1 MIPGPAQIQ
10 ADVASAL
17 AEDLGPGDA
26 SAELINGEQAS
37 TAWLLCRDDG
47 LLAGQAW
54 AEAAFRHLD
63 PHCRVEWQIA
73 EGEVIAAG
81 QRLARVRGNS
91 RALLSA
97 ERTALNFLQ
106 LLSGVASSTRR
117 YVDAVS
123 GYACRILDTRKTI
136 PGLRLAQ
143 KYAVRVG
150 GGHNHRLG
158 LHDLVML
165 KENHLAAAGGIE
177 AAVNTARK
185 RWPTLMVEVETETLE
200 QVQQALAAGAD
211 RIMLDNFSL
220 DAMRSAVDL
229 CQGQAV
235 LEASGGVDLER
246 IEAIAATG
254 VNDISVGN
262 LTKTVM
268 PLDLSLRFD

>member
-26 SAELINGEQAS
+26 SAELIDGEQAS

-54 AEAAFRHLD
+54 AEAAFRQLD
-63 PHCRVEWQIA
+63 PHCQVEWQIA
-73 EGEVIAAG
+73 EGDVITAG
-81 QRLARVRGNS
+81 QRLACIRGNS

-150 GGHNHRLG
+150 GGYNHRLG

-177 AAVNTARK
+177 AAVQASRK

-262 LTKTVM
+262 LTKTVT

>member
-10 ADVASAL
+10 ADVASTL

-26 SAELINGEQAS
+26 SAELIDGEQAS

-54 AEAAFRHLD
+54 AEAAFRQLD
-63 PHCRVEWQIA
+63 PHCQVEWQIA

-81 QRLARVRGNS
+81 QRLARIRGNS

-150 GGHNHRLG
+150 GGYNHRLG

-177 AAVNTARK
+177 AAVQASRK

-200 QVQQALAAGAD
+200 QVKQALAAGAD

-229 CQGQAV
+229 CQGLAV
-235 LEASGGVDLER
+235 LEASGGVDLHR

-262 LTKTVM
+262 LTKTVT